1 MDLCIYLY
9 HTLPH
14 LRCWKQASHPCMAS
28 PPDHCCLRAWRKK
41 EIASE
46 VLIRTTR
53 RIKVCPSHQHCLS
66 CPNTG
71 ILRAWQWD
79 EVSSRIRKVS
89 TVSWKRGKLTC
100 LHFKAPF
107 TQRVVPKKLPECLL
121 CESKH
126 IPGLISG
133 SILVWGPNNTAGIS
147 PGTRRV
153 WTKGRTY
160 AVRS

>member
-14 LRCWKQASHPCMAS
+14 LQCWKQASHPCMAS
-28 PPDHCCLRAWRKK
+28 PPDHCCLHAWRKRNS
-41 EIASE
+41 ITGTY
-46 VLIRTTR
+46 TTR

-71 ILRAWQWD
+71 ILRAWKWD
-79 EVSSRIRKVS
+79 EVSSRIRKVN

-107 TQRVVPKKLPECLL
+107 TQHVVPRKLPENCQSVFCANANMSRDWFRDQSRDVDLITLL
-121 CESKH
+121 GSVPERAMCEQKA
-126 IPGLISG
+126 
-133 SILVWGPNNTAGIS
+133 GPM
-147 PGTRRV
+147 P
-153 WTKGRTY
+153 
-160 AVRS
+160 